1 MTALHDLPVELLYE
15 VQLYSLSAALPMTSK
30 RLHAIFNASPA
41 SFRAQYILSH
51 FEPDQIHFS
60 DVVSKVLRFPLCSKT
75 VLDAVL
81 RTWAVD
87 PPSSSQEEDT
97 PSPLSLSVGQTKP
110 SELEKP
116 PGDSSTLFSTPT
128 AAPELPRQLF
138 RGLKPRTDREYID
151 SDAPLPLLRYLYASP
166 RIPPPN
172 PNSHEGYALT
182 RAVHAEFIPLI
193 LFLLGQGAS
202 PHHKNGLA
210 VLVAIRLKK
219 LPLVRMLIERAEVG
233 GRRGAKKRR
242 LEDRMEVT
250 SEMLKAAVR
259 AKARDIVE
267 YLTQEK
273 GCVPD
278 IQTLHMLT
286 RV

>member
-1 MTALHDLPVELLYE
+1 MTALDDLPIELLYE
-15 VQLYSLSAALPMTSK
+15 VLLYSLSAALPITSR
-30 RLHAIFNASPA
+30 RLHAIFDACPA

-51 FEPDQIHFS
+51 FEPDQAHFS
-60 DVVSKVLRFPLCSKT
+60 DVVSKVLRFPLCSIT

-87 PPSSSQEEDT
+87 ASTSTQEEDT
-97 PSPLSLSVGQTKP
+97 PAPPSPSVGQTRP
-110 SELEKP
+110 SELEEP
-116 PGDSSTLFSTPT
+116 PGGSSTLVSAPT
-128 AAPELPRQLF
+128 AAPELPRRLF

-182 RAVHAEFIPLI
+182 RAVHAEFVPLI
-193 LFLLGQGAS
+193 AFLLEHGAS

-233 GRRGAKKRR
+233 GRGAKKRR

-250 SEMLKAAVR
+250 PEMLKAAVR

-267 YLTQEK
+267 YFTQDK

-278 IQTLHMLT
+278 IQTLHMLM